1 MAVWRA
7 AAGHVAGRRAGCGRG
22 SWGGGGTGLRQKI
35 TGASYPLKK
44 AIWLVNKTLTFG
56 LPTVV
61 VKLDDL
67 QSRQLPERI
76 KVSEPKKRGRPIKMT
91 IQRYA
96 DNPPATLP
104 KTDHQRIKELKELMI
119 RSGGKDVAEKV
130 IEIALNDEHPGQMA
144 ALKMC
149 MDRTLPVS
157 MFEKDKSQR
166 SAVTIN
172 ITGLGAPAPLV
183 EYITDV

>member
-1 MAVWRA
+1 MGGEGVWLTCKIYRSLQPPEKGNLAV
-7 AAGHVAGRRAGCGRG
+7 
-22 SWGGGGTGLRQKI
+22 
-35 TGASYPLKK
+35 KK
-44 AIWLVNKTLTFG
+44 KVTSQR
-56 LPTVV
+56 PTVV
-61 VKLDDL
+61 VRLFDL

-76 KVSEPKKRGRPIKMT
+76 KVEPKKRGRPIKMT

-130 IEIALNDEHPGQMA
+130 IQIALNDEHPGQMA

-172 ITGLGAPAPLV
+172 ITGLGAPPTIIEAEDIV
-183 EYITDV
+183 DV